1 MLLKLEQVS
10 LNYRNQP
17 VLHAL
22 DFSMQAGEVVSVFG
36 ANGAG
41 KSTLLKCILGL
52 LDKHAQ
58 IKGEIT
64 INGLRL
70 NANPQA
76 ARACL
81 AYVPE
86 QPAVY
91 GHLSG
96 LENVRYFLGLAGIA
110 ITEAEAEACLS
121 RAGLQQK
128 AWRQAC
134 RNYSK
139 GMRQKV
145 MLALAF
151 ARRAKLLLLDE
162 PASGLDP
169 NATDEL
175 NQLLLSCKEYGI
187 GVLAV
192 THDIFSATQFSDRM
206 LILRQ
211 GRLHHFAT
219 RNDALT
225 FDDLRS
231 LYRDNGTC

>member
-10 LNYRNQP
+10 LNYRNHQ

-64 INGLRL
+64 INGLSL

-76 ARACL
+76 ARDCL

-96 LENVRYFLGLAGIA
+96 LENVRYFLGLAGIS
-110 ITEAEAEACLS
+110 ITEAEAGACLS
-121 RAGLQQK
+121 QAGLQQE

-134 RNYSK
+134 RHYSK
-139 GMRQKV
+139 GMQQKI

-169 NATDEL
+169 IATDEL
-175 NQLLLSCKEYGI
+175 NRLLFSCKEYGI

-211 GRLHHFAT
+211 GRLHHFAN

-225 FDDLRS
+225 FEDLRS
-231 LYRDNGTC
+231 LYRTGG